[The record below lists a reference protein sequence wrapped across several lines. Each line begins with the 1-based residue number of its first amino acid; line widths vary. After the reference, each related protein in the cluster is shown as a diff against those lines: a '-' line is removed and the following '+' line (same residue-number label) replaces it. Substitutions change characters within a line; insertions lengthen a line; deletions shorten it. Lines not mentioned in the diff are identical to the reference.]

1 MEDVLLFYE
10 LKVDLLGTI
19 LRYYIMRTKTFLFLK
34 GMGASGG
41 NNNLA

>member
-10 LKVDLLGTI
+10 LKVDLRGTI
-19 LRYYIMRTKTFLFLK
+19 LYYEGQKIFLFLK

-41 NNNLA
+41 SNNLG